1 MQTTQTFSAAI
12 GALPAAETW
21 ETREKTLLGLTCKAG
36 NGQWLTGADRAYILE
51 TAETCPWE
59 AGLATYQ
66 ARALWFRLTGE
77 VLPDPE
83 CATSAE
89 RSPAT
94 MAAASSTRIA
104 LYPNPAT
111 DQVVVRCV
119 SDASVAMPKRYQF
132 VNALGVV
139 VREGLLADEMTAVPL
154 GDLPAGLYHCRIL
167 QDEQVLQTE
176 KLSVIRR

>member
-21 ETREKTLLGLTCKAG
+21 EAREKTLLGLTCKAG

-77 VLPDPE
+77 LLPDPE
-83 CATSAE
+83 CVAVAE
-89 RSPAT
+89 RT
-94 MAAASSTRIA
+94 NGTTAAASGDLTV
-104 LYPNPAT
+104 YPSP
-111 DQVVVRCV
+111 
-119 SDASVAMPKRYQF
+119 VAGWLQLRLSGETARRDGLRYQLH
-132 VNALGVV
+132 NALGAMVQ
-139 VREGLLADEMTAVPL
+139 EGQIAGAAADISVQTV
-154 GDLPAGLYHCRIL
+154 PAGMYTFR
-167 QDEQVLQTE
+167 VLHGDALLHAT
-176 KLSVIRR
+176 KIAVIQR